1 MKKIMEDYFQRR
13 SSVNYPD
20 KIKNDVHAQ
29 AFYGVLGALL
39 NDKFDLD
46 FIAEISIEIT
56 KIIKKHSKVDW
67 RNNKSVHDKIS
78 QDIEDLFYD
87 YGEDVRE
94 KISHDLTDK
103 IVENVKTVALRRF

>member
-1 MKKIMEDYFQRR
+1 MKAFLKELKQLY
-13 SSVNYPD
+13 
-20 KIKNDVHAQ
+20 KN
-29 AFYGVLGALL
+29 
-39 NDKFDLD
+39 
-46 FIAEISIEIT
+46 T